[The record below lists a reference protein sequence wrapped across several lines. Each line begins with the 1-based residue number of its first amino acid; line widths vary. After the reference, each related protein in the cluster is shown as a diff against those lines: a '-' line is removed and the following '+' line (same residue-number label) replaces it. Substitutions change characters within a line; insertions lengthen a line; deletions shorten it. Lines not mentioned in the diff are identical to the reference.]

1 MPASDCFEIESDKF
15 QTFHSNLISFSKN
28 YAHRYLNGEAI
39 SFKFDQQERKMI
51 LEKTDRFNKAKVTT
65 LTIAENQIAD
75 LRSVLDRAS
84 HFMELLNKIEVLQI
98 RTLNMFKEQLDSS
111 TGFEAME
118 SAEGAKE
125 LLISLYHSLS
135 AMFLVK
141 VPYRYVIKDFPV

>member
-1 MPASDCFEIESDKF
+1 M
-15 QTFHSNLISFSKN
+15 
-28 YAHRYLNGEAI
+28 
-39 SFKFDQQERKMI
+39 
-51 LEKTDRFNKAKVTT
+51 TT

-98 RTLNMFKEQLDSS
+98 RTLNMFKEKLDSS
-111 TGFEAME
+111 TGFEAMK
-118 SAEGAKE
+118 SVEGAKE

-141 VPYRYVIKDFPV
+141 VPYRYVINEFPV